1 MFKLT
6 APQKNVVETDKF
18 FKNTSISNIGGY
30 AIFDN
35 DVDFEIMDIAI
46 NKLIEKAD
54 GLRLQLCEEND
65 ETLQY
70 IKEYEYKKVNVIE
83 VTNDI
88 LLESNKWMETPF
100 DLNQELYDFKLLK
113 YKGRDGIFIKLHHV
127 ISDAWSMAIV
137 LSKVIEYYDALRN
150 KKEIEEEIPSYTLF
164 INSENEYLQSEQFL
178 KDKKYWEEKYE
189 DKPTYI
195 SLSNENGVIN
205 AEGIR
210 KSFVISKE
218 EKEKIEAFCK
228 DSKVSMAVFFEA
240 IVSLYSARI
249 NNADDITLC
258 SLGFNRSGRTERKIV
273 GMFNNILPMTVKIDW
288 NKSFLELCQEI
299 TREHYEIFRHQKY
312 PYEKIMSSIS
322 EKHGVANIYD
332 IMVSFQNAK
341 FDDDQETKY
350 KSHWNFNGYAE
361 LSFMLNIDD
370 LQNSGGL
377 NINIDYKKEAF
388 TEKEISDIYARLLH
402 VIKQVI
408 QNKNIL
414 FKDVEIVTNEEKNKI
429 LYEFNDTKK
438 DYPREKRLYD
448 YLEEQVKKTP
458 DKIALKFE
466 NETITYKEFNEKV
479 NSLANYLIAEKK
491 LKDLDKEKDDIK
503 SNEIIAVML
512 ERSFEMLIAIYAI
525 QKAGCAYMP
534 IDPHFPKD
542 RIEFMLE
549 DSEAPFLLT
558 HSKWNEQIIN
568 QADLKLAKNNID
580 IINLNEFDF
589 SKNSKENPEL
599 NVSSEDVAYVIYT
612 SGSTGKP
619 KGAQIQH
626 HSVSNRV
633 KWMHEKYPLQDCDV
647 ILQKTPYTFDV
658 SVWELF
664 WWSMYGGSLQILIS
678 EGHKDPKEIIE
689 AVEKGNV
696 THMHFVPSM
705 LNAFL
710 EYLDNNKHMTSKLKS
725 LKYVF
730 ASGEAL
736 QSEHVK
742 KFYSLLGEN
751 KTTLHNLYGP
761 TECTVDVSYY
771 DCPDKDIPDS
781 IPIGKSID
789 NTQLLILDKAC
800 NLLPIGTSGELHISG
815 VLVGKGYIK
824 REELT
829 KEKFIENKYYDFQ
842 TMYKTGDLAKWLPDG
857 NIEYLGRIDHQ
868 VKIRGLRVELG
879 DIETAILKYPTMINC
894 VVTVLEHLGE
904 KYLCGYFT
912 AKEKININSLKTELI
927 KELPDYM
934 VPSYFVQLDVMPL
947 NHNGKIDRKLLPKP
961 DLENQEEYVAPE
973 NELEEKIQKCVEQVI
988 KREKISVESDLLT
1001 SGLTSL
1007 GVITLITK
1015 LSTLN
1020 LDIKV
1025 RDFYENRTIRQL
1037 ANVIKASQE
1046 NDTDYLDDEK
1056 YKDISDIKDYEA
1068 PLKIF
1073 ENNFGGEQNG
1083 VLITGATGF
1092 LGIHLVDEL
1101 YRKTNKKIYCLIRKT
1116 NKFEEFIKTYTDI
1129 SMDDVTVISKDD
1141 EIIYAD
1147 NNQNNNC
1154 NSEGNSQNR
1163 IIAIIGDIT
1172 SENLGLSSVLYKK
1185 IKEEVSDIIHS
1196 AANVSFFCS
1205 WEKAKSI
1212 NYIGT
1217 CNIIKFAE
1225 ESKAKLHHISTMS
1238 VSGDILTGQTTEY
1251 PQFTEDKLY
1260 IGQLYKE
1267 NVYAYSKYLAEREV
1281 IKSIRERKINANIYR
1296 LPNLT
1301 WRMKDGKFQK
1311 NYKEND
1317 LYLMTRVMYR
1327 LKKVPIEIQNENIL
1341 LTPVDDLS
1349 KAIITLLLNTKG
1361 NNVFHLVSE
1370 TSPTIKEYMEYL
1382 TETSSEPL
1390 KELHK
1395 ILSEKQNDE
1404 EMQFVAMYLNGILK
1418 DAEKL
1423 VVRVHSGKTAKIL
1436 QNLQYKWGTINKEY
1450 VNYVLKFDEEI
1461 I

>member
-6 APQKNVVETDKF
+6 APQKNVIETDNF

-35 DVDFEIMDIAI
+35 AVDFDVMKRAI

-54 GLRLQLCEEND
+54 GLRIHLCEEDD
-65 ETLQY
+65 ETKQY
-70 IKEYEYKKVNVIE
+70 IKDYEYQEVEVLE

-88 LLESNKWMETPF
+88 LLESNRWMETPF
-100 DLNQELYDFKLLK
+100 DLTGDLYDFKLLR
-113 YKGRDGIFIKLHHV
+113 YHGRYGIFIKLHHV

-137 LSKVIEYYDALRN
+137 LSKVIEYYDALKN
-150 KKEIEEEIPSYTLF
+150 NEELEVEIPSYTLF
-164 INSENEYLQSEQFL
+164 INSEKEYLDSEQYV

-189 DKPTYI
+189 NKPTYI

-205 AEGIR
+205 PEGVR
-210 KSFVISKE
+210 KSFVISKD
-218 EKEKIEAFCK
+218 EKDKIEAYCK
-228 DSKVSMAVFFEA
+228 ESKISMAVFFEA
-240 IVSLYSARI
+240 IVSLYAARL

-288 NKSFLELCQEI
+288 NKPFIELCQEI
-299 TREHYEIFRHQKY
+299 TREHYEMFRHQKY
-312 PYEKIMSSIS
+312 PYENIMKAIN
-322 EKHGVANIYD
+322 EKHGVSNIYD
-332 IMVSFQNAK
+332 IMVSFQNAR
-341 FDDDQETKY
+341 FDDNQETKY
-350 KSHWNFNGYAE
+350 RSHWNFNGYAE
-361 LSFMLNIDD
+361 LGFMLNIDD

-377 NINIDYKKEAF
+377 NINIDYKKESF
-388 TEKEISDIYARLLH
+388 TNEDVEAIYNRLLC
-402 VIKQVI
+402 IINQVI
-408 QNKNIL
+408 NNKDIL
-414 FKDVEIVTNEEKNKI
+414 FKDVEVVTEEEKNQI
-429 LYEFNDTKK
+429 LHDFNNTKK
-438 DYPREKRLYD
+438 EYPVQKRLFD
-448 YLEEQVKKTP
+448 YLEEQVKLTP

-466 NETITYKEFNEKV
+466 AESITYKEFNEKV
-479 NSLANYLIAEKK
+479 NALANYMIAQKK
-491 LKDLDKEKDDIK
+491 LNDLDKEK
-503 SNEIIAVML
+503 NEIKNNEIVAVML

-549 DSEAPFLLT
+549 DSESPFILT
-558 HSKWNEQIIN
+558 HSKWNGHIANASSNKIE
-568 QADLKLAKNNID
+568 
-580 IINLNEFDF
+580 IINLDKFDF
-589 SKNSKENPEL
+589 DSYSKENPEL
-599 NVSSEDVAYVIYT
+599 DVSSNDVAYVIYT

-619 KGAQIQH
+619 KGAQIEH

-633 KWMHEKYPLQDCDV
+633 KWMHEKYPLNADDV

-664 WWSMYGGSLQILIS
+664 WWSMYGGSLQILIP

-689 AVEKGNV
+689 AVEKGKV

-710 EYLDNNKHMTSKLKS
+710 EYLDNNKHLVEKLKT

-742 KFYSLLGEN
+742 KFYALLGQN
-751 KTTLHNLYGP
+751 RTTLHNLYGP

-771 DCPDKDIPDS
+771 DCDSQNIPDS
-781 IPIGKSID
+781 IPIGKSVD

-800 NLLPIGTSGELHISG
+800 NLLPIGASGELHISG
-815 VLVGKGYIK
+815 VLVGRGYIK
-824 REELT
+824 RDELT
-829 KEKFIENKYYDFQ
+829 KEKFIPNKYYDFP
-842 TMYKTGDLAKWLPDG
+842 TMYKTGDLTKWLPDG

-879 DIETAILKYPTMINC
+879 DIETAILKYPSMINC
-894 VVTVLEHLGE
+894 VVTVFEHLGE

-934 VPSYFVQLDVMPL
+934 VPTYYVQLEVMPL
-947 NHNGKIDRKLLPKP
+947 NHNGKIDRKSLPAP
-961 DLENQEEYVAPE
+961 DVDATDEYVAPA
-973 NELEEKIQKCVEQVI
+973 NEIEEKVQKCVEQVI
-988 KREKISVESDLLT
+988 KREKVSVESDLLT
-1001 SGLTSL
+1001 AGLTSL

-1015 LSTLN
+1015 LSTLD

-1037 ANVIKASQE
+1037 ANIIVLNQE
-1046 NDTDYLDDEK
+1046 KDLDYLEDEK
-1056 YKDISDIKDYEA
+1056 YRDISDIKNYNA
-1068 PLKIF
+1068 PSKCIKN
-1073 ENNFGGEQNG
+1073 ESIESGNN
-1083 VLITGATGF
+1083 VLVTGATGF
-1092 LGIHLVDEL
+1092 LGIHLVNEL
-1101 YRKTNKKIYCLIRKT
+1101 YNKTNKKIYCLIRKV
-1116 NKFEEFIKTYTDI
+1116 NKFEDFIKLYTNI
-1129 SMDDVTVISKDD
+1129 PWESV
-1141 EIIYAD
+1141 EIISNVESD
-1147 NNQNNNC
+1147 EEGRHSFNQAIKDK
-1154 NSEGNSQNR
+1154 R
-1163 IIAIIGDIT
+1163 IIAILGDIT
-1172 SENLGLSSVLYKK
+1172 SENLGLSQELYELVKND
-1185 IKEEVSDIIHS
+1185 ISDIIHS

-1212 NYIGT
+1212 NYVGT

-1251 PQFTEDKLY
+1251 PKFSEDKLY

-1267 NVYAYSKYLAEREV
+1267 NVYAYSKYLAEREIV
-1281 IKSIRERKINANIYR
+1281 KTIRESKINANIYR

-1301 WRMKDGKFQK
+1301 WRIKDGKFQK

-1327 LKKVPIEIQNENIL
+1327 LKKVPSEMQNENIL

-1349 KAIITLLLNTKG
+1349 EAIITLVENTKG
-1361 NNVFHLVSE
+1361 NNVFHLVS
-1370 TSPTIKEYMEYL
+1370 TSSPTIREYIEYL
-1382 TETSSEPL
+1382 IEVEAKPL
-1390 KELHK
+1390 KELHAQ
-1395 ILSEKQNDE
+1395 LNEMPDDE
-1404 EMQFVAMYLNGILK
+1404 EMQFVAMYLTGILK

-1423 VVRVHSGKTAKIL
+1423 IVHVYSEKTAEIL
-1436 QNLQYKWGTINKEY
+1436 ENLGFKWGIINKEY
-1450 VNYVLKFDEEI
+1450 AQHVLQFDKEN
-1461 I
+1461 